1 MIIPEL
7 DRYGRIS
14 RVIVVKNSPD
24 VKNPTARRRGRPPA
38 FDRETVLSAA
48 RETFWA
54 RGYEG
59 ASIAD
64 LTTAMGITPQS
75 LYAAFNS
82 KADLYRAALEQYRAL
97 GAETSSALGEPI
109 DTVSAFE
116 RILRGSAARFSA
128 PEHPKGCM
136 ISTAVLNCASEN
148 ELIADHVAAL
158 RCRSLDAYA
167 ARIERGIREGD
178 IRAEANS
185 RALARFLGAVVQGM
199 SVQARDGASLEELL
213 EIASFAIAEL
223 ARHRV

>member
-1 MIIPEL
+1 MIIVE
-7 DRYGRIS
+7 
-14 RVIVVKNSPD
+14 NSAD
-24 VKNPTARRRGRPPA
+24 MKNPTARRRGRPPA

-54 RGYEG
+54 HGYEG

-64 LTTAMGITPQS
+64 LTAAMGITPQS

-82 KADLYRAALEQYRAL
+82 KADLYRAALEQYRGL
-97 GAETSSALGEPI
+97 GSDTFSALGEPI

-116 RILRGSAARFSA
+116 RIMRGSAAIFSA

-148 ELIADHVAAL
+148 EVIADHVAAM
-158 RCRSLDAYA
+158 RRRSLDAFA

-178 IRAEANS
+178 MKPETNP
-185 RALARFLGAVVQGM
+185 RALARFLGAIIQGM

-213 EIASFAIAEL
+213 DIAVLAIAEL
-223 ARHRV
+223 ARHRA

>member
-1 MIIPEL
+1 MII
-7 DRYGRIS
+7 
-14 RVIVVKNSPD
+14 VKNSAD
-24 VKNPTARRRGRPPA
+24 MKNPTARRRGRPPA

-54 RGYEG
+54 HGYEG

-64 LTTAMGITPQS
+64 LTAAMGITPQS

-82 KADLYRAALEQYRAL
+82 KADLYRAALEQYRGL
-97 GAETSSALGEPI
+97 GSDTFSALGEPI

-116 RILRGSAARFSA
+116 RIMRGSAAIFSA

-148 ELIADHVAAL
+148 EVIADHVAAM
-158 RCRSLDAYA
+158 RRRSLDAFA
-167 ARIERGIREGD
+167 ARIERSIREGD
-178 IRAEANS
+178 MKPETNP
-185 RALARFLGAVVQGM
+185 RALARFLGAIIQGM

-213 EIASFAIAEL
+213 DIAVLAIAEL
-223 ARHRV
+223 ARHRA